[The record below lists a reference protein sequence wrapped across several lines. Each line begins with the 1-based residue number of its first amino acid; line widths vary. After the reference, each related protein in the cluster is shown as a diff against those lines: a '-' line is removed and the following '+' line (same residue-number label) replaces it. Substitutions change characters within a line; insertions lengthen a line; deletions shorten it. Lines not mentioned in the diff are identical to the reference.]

1 MTAFS
6 KKELEW
12 AKAAWQGCSLI
23 VLRGG
28 MGAVAYDPDKPP
40 ATRWEG
46 RLLKS
51 AARPDDVWW
60 TAHCEGRTRGEVKDI
75 LQSEV

>member
-1 MTAFS
+1 MSFS

-12 AKAAWQGCSLI
+12 AKAAWPGCSLI

-28 MGAVAYDPDKPP
+28 VGAVFYEPSSSPSS
-40 ATRWEG
+40 RWEG

-51 AARPDDVWW
+51 ASRPDDVWW
-60 TAHCEGRTRGEVKDI
+60 TAFCVGRTRGEVKDF